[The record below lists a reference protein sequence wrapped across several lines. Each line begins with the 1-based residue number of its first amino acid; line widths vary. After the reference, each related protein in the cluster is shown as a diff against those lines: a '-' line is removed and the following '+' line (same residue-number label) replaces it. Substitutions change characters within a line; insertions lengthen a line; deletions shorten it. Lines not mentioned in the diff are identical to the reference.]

1 MSSLEEE
8 MEELK
13 MVNVNVSNEL
23 KLKGNIEVILNSR
36 LESQIVR
43 NREIEEELYQL
54 KEKVL
59 ESEEKE
65 IRQNREVES
74 LKRKEGAIVEQ
85 LNNVLKE
92 KAELQQG
99 GKTL

>member
-13 MVNVNVSNEL
+13 IVNVNVSNEL
-23 KLKGNIEVILNSR
+23 KLRVNIEVILNSR